1 MYYIFIENDKIN
13 GCGQCKCLNDNI
25 QNIEVTEEVYNDIDR
40 YIWNGEAIILDPDY
54 EEKQRQKGCQRRN
67 QEIDSKIKELSDM
80 ASVEMIK
87 GNTVNVQTY
96 KEVIKSLEQSK
107 ERIL

>member
-13 GCGQCKCLNDNI
+13 GCGQCECLNDNI

-67 QEIDSKIKELSDM
+67 QEIDSKIKELQ
-80 ASVEMIK
+80 EMSLQDLLE
-87 GNTVNVQTY
+87 GNKSNIDLY
-96 KEVIKSLEQSK
+96 NEVINSLAECK
-107 ERIL
+107 F